1 MAETSRTQITYR
13 YERLR
18 AVSAG
23 VIETA
28 ANTFL
33 LLIAVRA
40 YHSGALWK
48 SAVAAGSSLGLLLTP
63 VVVSIVTK
71 RGWAPSRA
79 ASRLFYL

>member
-1 MAETSRTQITYR
+1 MAESSRTQITYR

-23 VIETA
+23 VLETA

-48 SAVAAGSSLGLLLTP
+48 SAVGQTAQNPRARLRSRVTTEAAGRHLSSAEPYTVL
-63 VVVSIVTK
+63 
-71 RGWAPSRA
+71 
-79 ASRLFYL
+79 